1 MGIIFSILA
10 GFLMS
15 IQGVFNTNAS
25 KKIGLWETNL
35 IVQGVALV
43 STLILFYFF
52 RNGSFKEISSLNKLY
67 LTGGIIG
74 TLITITVMLGINK
87 LGPTCSIS
95 IILIAQLLTA
105 AIIDALALFNTEK
118 IAFGINKYI
127 GIIMM
132 LIGIIIFKCK

>member
-10 GFLMS
+10 GLLMS

-35 IVQGVALV
+35 IVQSVALI

-52 RNGSFKEISSLNKLY
+52 RNGSFKEINSLNKLY

-132 LIGIIIFKCK
+132 LIGIIVFKCK